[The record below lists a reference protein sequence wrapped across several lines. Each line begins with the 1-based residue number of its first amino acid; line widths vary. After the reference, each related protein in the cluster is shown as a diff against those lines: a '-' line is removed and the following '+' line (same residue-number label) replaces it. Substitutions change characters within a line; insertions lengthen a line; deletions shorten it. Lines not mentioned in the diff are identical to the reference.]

1 MSRGPSTE
9 RDRGLLLAL
18 TISRVAHPLAQVPFV
33 LLVAGVRVAGVR
45 GFWFGLLAAVFV
57 AGLPGGLLGWATRAG
72 RVVDMD
78 VSRLEQRPLVL
89 LLTLVSVLAGA
100 GLLVVTGAPAPL
112 RVLLASMAA
121 GVLVAAVVSRF
132 WKASIHTACATGTAT
147 VLAVFGPG
155 WVAVATGVVAVLV
168 AWARVRTGAHDV
180 PQVVAG
186 ALIGVTIPWLTLT
199 LLR

>member
-57 AGLPGGLLGWATRAG
+57 AGIPGGLLGWATRAG

-132 WKASIHTACATGTAT
+132 WKAAIAVSISSSRRSTASGRSSPSSCSA
-147 VLAVFGPG
+147 
-155 WVAVATGVVAVLV
+155 
-168 AWARVRTGAHDV
+168 
-180 PQVVAG
+180 
-186 ALIGVTIPWLTLT
+186 
-199 LLR
+199 